1 MANTDWVYTALLA
14 VTGAAIGSFL
24 NVCADRLPLGQSL
37 VFPPSHCPSC
47 QTRLRATD
55 LVPVVSYLALR
66 GKCRYCGAR
75 IPLRIFLVELA
86 SGTLFAFIWARYGG
100 TYEGIALL
108 GYASLFLLV
117 FIIDL
122 EHGIIPNLIVFPS
135 LAIALAVASFSP
147 DIGPGWALAGAAA
160 GFGILLAIYLLPGSI
175 VGGGDVK
182 FAAVVGAAT
191 GFPLVIVGLALA
203 FVSGGVVALALLATR
218 RRKRRDTIP
227 FGPFIA
233 ASALATLLWGEAIG
247 RWYLESLLL

>member
-1 MANTDWVYTALLA
+1 MAYTDWVYTALLA
-14 VTGAAIGSFL
+14 ITGTAIGSFL

-75 IPLRIFLVELA
+75 IPLRILLVEMVT
-86 SGTLFAFIWARYGG
+86 GILFAVIWARYGG

-108 GYASLFLLV
+108 GYVSLFLLV
-117 FIIDL
+117 FIMDL
-122 EHGIIPNLIVFPS
+122 EHGVIPNLIVFPG
-135 LAIALAVASFSP
+135 LAIVLTVASFSP
-147 DIGPGWALAGAAA
+147 GIGPWQALAGAGA

-175 VGGGDVK
+175 IGGGDVK

-203 FVSGGVVALALLATR
+203 FVSGGVVALALLLAG

-233 ASALATLLWGEAIG
+233 ASALVTLLWGEAIG
-247 RWYLESLLL
+247 RWYLEALLL